1 VRLLLVTNMYPTMAD
16 PVFGVFVATQAR
28 ALRSLG
34 VKLTVV
40 PNTVPATG
48 AIANVSKYSR
58 LYSATR
64 AAAQKG
70 EYDVVVGHFLYPT
83 AWLARMAARR
93 IGCPYA
99 VVAHGTDVVSAS
111 GSGRLARLSREAAAE
126 ADLVVAVSEDLAA
139 RARRE
144 LAIPERVPVRAIH
157 MGVDLA
163 AFHPPEEDARPALGW
178 GADERVA
185 LFVGNLTHAK
195 GVDVLVEAFARAA
208 GEGACDRL
216 VLVGDGPERSAI
228 ASATERLGIAEHV
241 DFAGVLPREDVA
253 VRMGAADVLV
263 LPSRREGLGLVVL
276 ESIACGTPAVAS
288 RVGGIPEVLPTPAC
302 GTLVEPDDPASL
314 AAGMLEVLSEGK
326 ERYRDACVDEA
337 ARHGAPRMAE
347 EFVGALRDVASGG
360 RRSEGE

>member
-1 VRLLLVTNMYPTMAD
+1 VRLLLVTNMYPTPDD
-16 PVFGVFVATQAR
+16 PVFGVFVAGQVR

-34 VKLTVV
+34 QKVTVV
-40 PNTVPATG
+40 PNTVSATG
-48 AIANVSKYSR
+48 AAANLSKYAR

-64 AAAQKG
+64 AASRKG
-70 EYDVVVGHFLYPT
+70 EFDAVVGHFLYPT
-83 AWLARMAARR
+83 AWLARMAAMR

-126 ADLVVAVSEDLAA
+126 ADLVVAVSDDLAS
-139 RARRE
+139 RVRRE
-144 LAIPERVPVRAIH
+144 LAIPERVPVRAVH

-178 GADERVA
+178 GTDERVA

-195 GVDVLVEAFARAA
+195 GVDVLVEAFAKTAA
-208 GEGACDRL
+208 EGACDRL

-228 ASATERLGIAEHV
+228 SSLAGDLDVADRV
-241 DFAGVLPREDVA
+241 DLVGVLPREDVA
-253 VRMGAADVLV
+253 ARMGAADVLT

-276 ESIACGTPAVAS
+276 ESLACGTPAVAS
-288 RVGGIPEVLPTPAC
+288 RVGGIPEVLPVPAC
-302 GTLVEPDDPASL
+302 GRLVEPDDVGSL
-314 AAGMLEVLSEGK
+314 AAGMLDVLSEGK

-347 EFVGALRDVASGG
+347 EFLGALREVVPAS